1 MPKTKRQG
9 ATIENKKK
17 EKTIHT
23 HIFFFFK
30 CKVSW

>member
-17 EKTIHT
+17 EKTIHK
-23 HIFFFFK
+23 HIFFFFLNVK
-30 CKVSW
+30 